1 MTRRLSLASLCS
13 ALLLLSAQPAFA
25 GIMNLGL

>member
-1 MTRRLSLASLCS
+1 MKRRLSIVSMCS
-13 ALLLLSAQPAFA
+13 ALLVLSAQPAFA